1 MHFCRL
7 AWTLL
12 ICFLAQ
18 YTVIK
23 PLCRL
28 LITGAKTHPLTP
40 QFFFFYFIILINQ
53 ALLIYISLDLYCCR
67 MKHFFPW
74 LCNLSTPLEP
84 GYTLDPYCCRPRML
98 RGEDKL
104 CWLTQRGGCAER
116 AERKWEAGIQRER
129 ERGEIEGS
137 AVVFVPSCGCAY
149 ATQVPARSTICSS
162 QDTGT
167 LSGSTNSNALS
178 LSSLSVLQAFFTS
191 QHDSM
196 SKFTGCKPACE
207 KKCEEKESGQEG
219 WGDDCVGSGSSCINE
234 MLCDQDVAGNDNDVF
249 VFWCSKYMMLTSS
262 FQGKDTGL

>member
-1 MHFCRL
+1 MPAANHWC
-7 AWTLL
+7 
-12 ICFLAQ
+12 
-18 YTVIK
+18 K
-23 PLCRL
+23 N
-28 LITGAKTHPLTP
+28 TP
-40 QFFFFYFIILINQ
+40 FDSTIFYFFFIILINQ

-116 AERKWEAGIQRER
+116 AERKWEGGIQRER

-178 LSSLSVLQAFFTS
+178 LSPLSLYSKPSSPPSMTLWVNS
-191 QHDSM
+191 QDANQHVR
-196 SKFTGCKPACE
+196 KNVKR
-207 KKCEEKESGQEG
+207 KR
-219 WGDDCVGSGSSCINE
+219 
-234 MLCDQDVAGNDNDVF
+234 VARRGGGMTV
-249 VFWCSKYMMLTSS
+249 
-262 FQGKDTGL
+262 

>member
-1 MHFCRL
+1 MPAANHWC
-7 AWTLL
+7 
-12 ICFLAQ
+12 
-18 YTVIK
+18 K
-23 PLCRL
+23 N
-28 LITGAKTHPLTP
+28 TP
-40 QFFFFYFIILINQ
+40 FDSTILFYFFIILINQ

-74 LCNLSTPLEP
+74 LCNLFTPLEP

-116 AERKWEAGIQRER
+116 AERKWEGGIQRER